1 MYNEAEVAME
11 NRAVS
16 SLPSTT
22 TLTHKKNEFTLNYV
36 GEGGGTKISM
46 NDNCVKDGEEGGR
59 EKDTGR
65 HRELN

>member
-1 MYNEAEVAME
+1 MYNEAEVVME

-22 TLTHKKNEFTLNYV
+22 TLTKKKKNEFTLYYV

-46 NDNCVKDGEEGGR
+46 NDNCVKDGDEGGR
-59 EKDTGR
+59 ERKIQEDT
-65 HRELN
+65 ES